1 MAQPARWPSRPQ
13 IDETPSESLHAGCP
27 MLVHAAAAHPVFPD
41 RTLMR
46 CQLGWALRD
55 ELDRAR
61 CRAVNAVPDCWQ
73 AHPERTPLVALPG
86 TERSLDTTERA
97 SAD

>member
-1 MAQPARWPSRPQ
+1 
-13 IDETPSESLHAGCP
+13 
-27 MLVHAAAAHPVFPD
+27 MLIQAAAAHPVRPEQTFV
-41 RTLMR
+41 R

-73 AHPERTPLVALPG
+73 AHPERTPLVVLPG
-86 TERSLDTTERA
+86 AERHLDTADRA